1 MNESKYTEYTL
12 THWEEPDGLT
22 YGRFVAKDG
31 YVSVTPELI
40 HKMLQSFFP
49 EGYQEGEIS
58 LDIPVKSLLDYW
70 KSLGGEYGVDK

>member
-1 MNESKYTEYTL
+1 MNPYTEYTL

-40 HKMLQSFFP
+40 NKMLQGFFP
-49 EGYQEGEIS
+49 TGYQEGEIT

>member
-1 MNESKYTEYTL
+1 MTSRYEDFTL

-22 YGRFVAKDG
+22 YGHFVAKNG

-40 HKMLQSFFP
+40 YKMLKSFEP
-49 EGYQEGEIS
+49 IAYQEGEIT